1 MARKPS
7 KHVGTL
13 GDTAFHGY
21 SLTLNCVRC
30 CHRATVDLDALI
42 LANGAD
48 YLLRRLVDRA
58 VCSKCGGVEISCTL
72 TVAGA
77 AGFSYPDH
85 SASHGRD
92 GCPVPHWLRAK
103 R

>member
-13 GDTAFHGY
+13 ADIAFHGY

-42 LANGAD
+42 LANGPD
-48 YLLRRLVDRA
+48 YLLRKLVDRA
-58 VCSKCGGVEISCTL
+58 VCSKCGGVEISVTMG
-72 TVAGA
+72 VRGA
-77 AGFSYPDH
+77 PAFSYPDN
-85 SASHGRD
+85 SKA
-92 GCPVPHWLRAK
+92 
-103 R
+103 

>member
-13 GDTAFHGY
+13 GDIADGY
-21 SLTLNCVRC
+21 SLTLNCQRC
-30 CHRATVDLDALI
+30 CHRAEMDLDALI

-58 VCSKCGGVEISCTL
+58 VCKECGGVEISVTL
-72 TVAGA
+72 GVKGA
-77 AGFSYPDH
+77 ADFSYPDY
-85 SASHGRD
+85 G
-92 GCPVPHWLRAK
+92 K
-103 R
+103 T

>member
-13 GDTAFHGY
+13 GDIAFHGY
-21 SLTLNCVRC
+21 SLTLNCVGC
-30 CHRATVDLDALI
+30 CYRAEMDMVALI
-42 LANGAD
+42 EAHGAD

-58 VCSKCGGVEISCTL
+58 ICSKCGGVEITCTL

-77 AGFSYPDH
+77 AVFSYPDYQQ
-85 SASHGRD
+85 RD
-92 GCPVPHWLRAK
+92 R
-103 R
+103 